1 MSSRRRSERRRS
13 WRRSAVVRW
22 SSPALAALLVASAS
36 YAFNREPSQPLAP
49 EPSALNDS
57 DSKRLFLTAE
67 QSTQLRTHFGGG
79 KPVRSILKTPGR
91 LQYGEHVWS
100 EDGVPAGRV
109 WVRVDRASQL
119 ISVFRGGH
127 EIGTAVVLY
136 GAGDNPTPSGAY
148 PIIWKRKDHVSSI
161 YDAPMP
167 YTLRITGYG
176 VAIHGSDVRA
186 GRATH
191 GCIGVPIEF
200 ARLLFGQARLGDVV
214 QIV

>member
-1 MSSRRRSERRRS
+1 MRAERKRS

-36 YAFNREPSQPLAP
+36 YAFSREPRAPLAASA
-49 EPSALNDS
+49 PSVPS
-57 DSKRLFLTAE
+57 DSKRLFLSAA
-67 QSTQLRTHFGGG
+67 QSAQLKVHFGGG
-79 KPVRSILKTPGR
+79 KPVRSILKTSGQ
-91 LQYGEHVWS
+91 LEYGDYVWS
-100 EDGVPAGRV
+100 EDGVPPGRV

-119 ISVFRGGH
+119 ISVFRGAH

-136 GAGDNPTPSGAY
+136 GAGDKPTPSGAY
-148 PIIWKRKDHVSSI
+148 PIIWKRKDHTSSI

-167 YTLRITGYG
+167 YTLRITSDG

-200 ARLLFGQARLGDVV
+200 ARLLFGQARLGDMV